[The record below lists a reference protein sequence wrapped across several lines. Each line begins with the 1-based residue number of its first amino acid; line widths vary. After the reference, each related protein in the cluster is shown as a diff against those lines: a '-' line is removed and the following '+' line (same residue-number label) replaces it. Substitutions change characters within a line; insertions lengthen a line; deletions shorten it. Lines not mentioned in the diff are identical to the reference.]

1 MKHGNRRSLLAVAML
16 VGIDLACESARGAAA
31 MVYELHIGAQPL
43 DAALQEFARQSGVQI
58 LFLSRLA
65 DGYRSAP
72 LQGSYTVDAGLR
84 ALLAQSRL
92 TYRWINA
99 KTVEIIPL
107 RTAPAN

>member
-1 MKHGNRRSLLAVAML
+1 MKHRSRRLLLTVAML
-16 VGIDLACESARGAAA
+16 VGIDVACEGARAAA
-31 MVYELHIGAQPL
+31 PAMYEFHIRAQPL

-107 RTAPAN
+107 LSAPAN